1 MRHRHT
7 AELVI
12 ATATLL
18 AFASVLFAL
27 LRS

>member
-1 MRHRHT
+1 VRHRHT

-18 AFASVLFAL
+18 ILASVVFAL